1 MDFKKLAFRSS
12 LITGAIVLIGGSAIL
27 TYDQKPF
34 YQEDLDDTRRMA
46 NGIERYIY
54 GQYEYFDAVAKQES
68 KAHPIWHE
76 IDSIE
81 NLSAQ
86 GTIPY
91 YEAEHKVDSLWN
103 ILDSIRI
110 DISNRHAD
118 NCPELVE
125 AKARLIKAYNKI
137 DKLTQDSIENDS
149 INSQPWGPRFKK
161 NWNKIF
167 CNQKKR

>member
-1 MDFKKLAFRSS
+1 MDFKKLAFRSG

-34 YQEDLDDTRRMA
+34 YQEDLDDAHRIA
-46 NGIERYIY
+46 NCIERYIY
-54 GQYEYFDAVAKQES
+54 GQYRHFDAIAEQES

-91 YEAEHKVDSLWN
+91 YEANRQVDSLLN
-103 ILDSIRI
+103 DLDSIKM
-110 DISNRHAD
+110 DISNKHAD

-125 AKARLIKAYNKI
+125 AEARLIKAYNKI

>member
-34 YQEDLDDTRRMA
+34 YQEDLDDAHRMA
-46 NGIERYIY
+46 NCIERYIY
-54 GQYEYFDAVAKQES
+54 NQYRHFDAIAEQES

-86 GTIPY
+86 GTISY
-91 YEAEHKVDSLWN
+91 YEANRQVDSLLN
-103 ILDSIRI
+103 DLDSIKM
-110 DISNRHAD
+110 DISNKHAY

-125 AKARLIKAYNKI
+125 AEARLIKAYNKI